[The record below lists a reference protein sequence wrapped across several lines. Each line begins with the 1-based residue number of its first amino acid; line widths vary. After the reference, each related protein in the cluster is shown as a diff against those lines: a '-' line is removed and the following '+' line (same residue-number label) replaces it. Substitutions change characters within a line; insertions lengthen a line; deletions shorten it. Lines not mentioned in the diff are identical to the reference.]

1 MRMNEIIKERRLAKN
16 LTQEQVALRLGVT
29 APAVNKWEKGT
40 SYPDITILPALA
52 RLLETDLNTL
62 LSFKEDL
69 TEEEIGGFLNT
80 LSEMLDKDGFD
91 KAYAAGMAK
100 IKEYP
105 NCDLL
110 ILNTALFLESGRMM
124 DKNAKKS
131 SEARRTEV
139 EALYERAAA
148 SENPAVR
155 SQARSILIYKYMQKK
170 DYEKAEALL
179 KELPDKNPVDKK
191 QIQANLF
198 IERGELGEAARLE
211 EEKLMSAANEIQT
224 TLMTLMEIA
233 LKENRME
240 DAEYMAEASKK
251 TVEILDLWEYN
262 AYVAHFQLY
271 SVRKERMKCLKVLIP
286 MLKSLTRKWDING
299 SPLYRHVKTKKV
311 ENGFGPKLQKSI
323 LSSILED
330 EDMAFLK
337 DSEELKAIVDEV
349 NSKSC

>member
-1 MRMNEIIKERRLAKN
+1 MRINEIIKERRLVKN

-29 APAVNKWEKGT
+29 APAVNKWEKGI
-40 SYPDITILPALA
+40 SYPDITTLPALA

-69 TEEEIGGFLNT
+69 TESEISRFLNE
-80 LSEMLDKDGFD
+80 LSEILDKDGYD
-91 KAYAAGMAK
+91 KAYTAGMEK

-110 ILNTALFLESGRMM
+110 ILNTALFLDGGLLM
-124 DKNAKKS
+124 NITAKKNT
-131 SEARRTEV
+131 EAFQAEV

-148 SENPAVR
+148 SNNPSVR
-155 SQARSILIYKYMQKK
+155 SQAKSILISKYMKKK

-179 KELPDKNPVDKK
+179 KELPDKNLVDKK
-191 QIQANLF
+191 QIQANLL
-198 IERGELGEAARLE
+198 IERGEFAEAARLE

-240 DAEYMAEASKK
+240 DAEYMAGVSKR

-271 SVRKERMKCLKVLIP
+271 SVYKERMKCLKVLIP
-286 MLKSLTRKWDING
+286 MLKSLTCKWDVNA
-299 SPLYRHVKTKKV
+299 SPLYRHIKTKKV
-311 ENGFGPKLQKSI
+311 ENGFGPKFQKAI
-323 LSSILED
+323 LSLIFED

-337 DSEELKAIVDEV
+337 DSEELKAIADEADG
-349 NSKSC
+349 KSC